1 METPPGEQTRRFSSL
16 GCGCGSVMVVVLVG
30 LMVMAWLT
38 YIQGRRFE
46 KTMADPEARAALSR
60 EILGYEDL
68 PDGYYPMGGFSTLF
82 GTEMAML
89 SDRNPGPGEAVEGAD
104 DAFDERGFVFMKSRA
119 DAERRRELDELF
131 AGERSESKFFA
142 ETDLTFAAEERL
154 GRGVIEVPPA
164 EVAWI
169 AERGGMTL
177 GGVTRDE
184 LLARLL
190 VRCPGDERRLRVA
203 LWFEPAP
210 EDEEW
215 AGGPADPEA
224 IGELLGHFDLCR

>member
-1 METPPGEQTRRFSSL
+1 METPSEQETKRFSSL

-30 LMVMAWLT
+30 LMVVAWMT

-46 KTMADPEARAALSR
+46 ETMADPEARAAKSR

-68 PDGYYPMGGFSTLF
+68 PDGYYAMGGFSTPF

-89 SDRNPGPGEAVEGAD
+89 SDRNPPAGEAVEGAG
-104 DAFDERGFVFMKSRA
+104 DAFGERGFVFMKSRA

-131 AGERSESKFFA
+131 AGERAESDFFA
-142 ETDLTFAAEERL
+142 QTDLTFSAEERL
-154 GRGVIEVPPA
+154 GRGSIEVPPA

-169 AERGGMTL
+169 AERGAMTL

-190 VRCPGDERRLRVA
+190 IRCPDEGRRLRVG
-203 LWFEPAP
+203 LWFEPVP
-210 EDEEW
+210 EGEDR
-215 AGGPADPEA
+215 AGTPADPVA

>member
-1 METPPGEQTRRFSSL
+1 METPPVEQTKRFSSL
-16 GCGCGSVMVVVLVG
+16 GCGCGTVMVVVLVG

-46 KTMADPEARAALSR
+46 KTMADPEARAAKSR

-68 PDGYYPMGGFSTLF
+68 PEGYHPMGGFSTPF

-89 SDRNPGPGEAVEGAD
+89 SDRNPGPGEAVKGAD
-104 DAFDERGFVFMKSRA
+104 DAFEERGFVFMKSRA

-131 AGERSESKFFA
+131 AGERTESDFFA
-142 ETDLTFAAEERL
+142 ETDLTFVAEERL
-154 GRGVIEVPPA
+154 GRGVVEVPPVQ
-164 EVAWI
+164 VAWI
-169 AERGGMTL
+169 AERGNMTL

-190 VRCPGDERRLRVA
+190 VRCPGDDRRLRVA
-203 LWFEPAP
+203 LWFEPTP
-210 EDEEW
+210 EGEGR
-215 AGGPADPEA
+215 AGTPADPEA
-224 IGELLGHFDLCR
+224 IAKLVGHFDLCR